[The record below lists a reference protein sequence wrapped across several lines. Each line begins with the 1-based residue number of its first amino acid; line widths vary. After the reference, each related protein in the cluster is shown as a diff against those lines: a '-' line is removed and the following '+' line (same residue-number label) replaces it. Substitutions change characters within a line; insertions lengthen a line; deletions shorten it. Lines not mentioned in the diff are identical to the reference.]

1 MLWNMSRARAEV
13 NLAAIAG
20 NLKFIKGKT
29 KSQVLAVVKAD
40 AYGHGLVAVAK
51 AAEEAGADW
60 LGTALLE
67 EAISLRSGGIAKPII
82 AWLTPPGEDFKT
94 AINLDIDLS
103 ISSVDLLSEI
113 AAAGKA
119 VSKIPRVHIELDT
132 GMSRGGFGDE
142 LDTVISEI
150 ASHVKSAS
158 IKVIGI
164 WSHFARADEPGSA
177 MNQSQLSRF
186 NSRVEQLKNAGISS
200 EYLHLANS
208 AASLA
213 NPDAHK
219 NIIRWGI
226 GLYGLSPD
234 VNNMGSSSELGIKSA
249 MKLISKLQLV
259 KAVKAGQSVGYG
271 STATTK
277 VDTKLGVVTM
287 GYADGIPR
295 NANNLAGVFVAGQRA
310 ALIGRVSMDQFVVD
324 LGAASLAKTGD
335 EVIVFGDGSGGEYTI
350 DEWAKACGTINYEIV
365 TRIGTRVPRIYP
377 RE

>member
-1 MLWNMSRARAEV
+1 MSRARAEV
-13 NLAAIAG
+13 NLAAIAS
-20 NLKFIKGKT
+20 NLKFIKSKT

-40 AYGHGLVAVAK
+40 AYGHGLVTVAK
-51 AAEEAGADW
+51 AAQEAGADW
-60 LGTALLE
+60 FGTALLE
-67 EAISLRSGGIAKPII
+67 EAIALRNSGITKPII

-94 AINLDIDLS
+94 AINLGIDLS
-103 ISSVDLLSEI
+103 ISSVELLAEI

-119 VSKIPRVHIELDT
+119 LNKIPRVHIELDT
-132 GMSRGGFGDE
+132 GMNRGGFGDE
-142 LDTVISEI
+142 LDTAIPEL
-150 ASHVKSAS
+150 ADQVKSGAV
-158 IKVIGI
+158 KVIGI
-164 WSHFARADEPGSA
+164 WSHFARADEPGIV
-177 MNQSQLSRF
+177 MNQTQLSEF
-186 NSRVEQLKNAGISS
+186 NSRVEQLKKAGITS

-208 AASLA
+208 AASLTI
-213 NPDAHK
+213 PDAHK

-234 VNNMGSSSELGIKSA
+234 VKNMGTSSDLGINSA

-295 NANNLAGVFVAGQRA
+295 NASNLAGVFVAGKRA
-310 ALIGRVSMDQFVVD
+310 PLIGRVSMDQFVVD
-324 LGAASLAKTGD
+324 LGATSLAKTGD

>member
-1 MLWNMSRARAEV
+1 MSRARAEV

-20 NLKFIKGKT
+20 NLKFVKGKT

-67 EAISLRSGGIAKPII
+67 EAISLRNGGITKPII
-82 AWLTPPGEDFKT
+82 AWLTPQGEDFKT
-94 AINLDIDLS
+94 AVNLDIDLS
-103 ISSVDLLSEI
+103 ISSVELLSEI

-119 VSKIPRVHIELDT
+119 ISKVPRVHIELDT

-142 LDTVISEI
+142 LETVISEI
-150 ASHVKSAS
+150 ASQVKSGAV
-158 IKVIGI
+158 KVIGI

-186 NSRVEQLKNAGISS
+186 NTRVEQLKNAGISS
-200 EYLHLANS
+200 EYLHFANS

-234 VNNMGSSSELGIKSA
+234 VNNMGSSSDLGIKSA
-249 MKLISKLQLV
+249 MKLFSKLQLV

-324 LGAASLAKTGD
+324 LGATSLAKTGD
-335 EVIVFGDGSGGEYTI
+335 EVIIFGDGSGGEYTI